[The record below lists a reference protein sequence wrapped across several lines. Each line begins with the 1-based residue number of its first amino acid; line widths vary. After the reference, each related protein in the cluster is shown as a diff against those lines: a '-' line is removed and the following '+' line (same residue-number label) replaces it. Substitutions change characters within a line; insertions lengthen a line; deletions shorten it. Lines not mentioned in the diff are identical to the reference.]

1 MKLDRVRV
9 NRNRPDC
16 RGLWTNLA
24 QTPAVASV
32 WPLQTP
38 HRTGHWLDAVQ
49 AIPLVL
55 AVKRL
60 HGAVQ
65 TPVHLRLGTLLEVVI
80 GIFGIFSLVFMGGL
94 HDSR

>member
-65 TPVHLRLGTLLEVVI
+65 TPVLEVVI

>member
-32 WPLQTP
+32 WPP
-38 HRTGHWLDAVQ
+38 
-49 AIPLVL
+49 
-55 AVKRL
+55 KRPTEL
-60 HGAVQ
+60 
-65 TPVHLRLGTLLEVVI
+65 TI
-80 GIFGIFSLVFMGGL
+80 G
-94 HDSR
+94 